1 MLVAGRDTLQLEGR
15 TSDKIYQNMKC
26 TILDPVV
33 VICQVAQRNRQTSA
47 MKSACSKAATDTFFM
62 SARNCKGPMSLH

>member
-1 MLVAGRDTLQLEGR
+1 MLVAGREPVQFKGR

-33 VICQVAQRNRQTSA
+33 TCQVAQRNPQTSA
-47 MKSACSKAATDTFFM
+47 EKSACSKAATDTFFM
-62 SARNCKGPMSLH
+62 SAKNCKGPMSLH